1 LSSRVPWG
9 WGQVQYLNHRNI
21 FPLGCRYLPKKI
33 LIEFYYHKTSKHVS
47 ADVLDSEEGHQ
58 RTPPDQTYDVICH
71 KAYDSTGMF
80 GVSMQVVS
88 TELSD

>member
-1 LSSRVPWG
+1 MIVIKF
-9 WGQVQYLNHRNI
+9 YHHR
-21 FPLGCRYLPKKI
+21 
-33 LIEFYYHKTSKHVS
+33 TTKHVS

-58 RTPPDQTYDVICH
+58 QTPPYQTYDIICP

-80 GVSMQVVS
+80 GLSLRVVS